1 MISVS
6 CYLLEPSTTNQM
18 SILEEVNKEVRLTEA
33 VDELNRLYGN
43 YTVTFANSLGAN
55 REIKQKIPFGTT
67 RYFELL
73 CSHA

>member
-1 MISVS
+1 
-6 CYLLEPSTTNQM
+6 M

-73 CSHA
+73 CNRA